1 VTKNVVMQL
10 DPTPRAVKR
19 ARDAM
24 DSFRGRLSDRTI
36 EDARLLISE
45 LVANSLRHA
54 SLRPDQPIE
63 ISLHL
68 DGRRLRVEVVD
79 EGPGFELHP
88 RTLDAPPGTGWGL
101 FLVAQ
106 LASAWGTR
114 SDGMTHV
121 WFELESPDGTA
132 IGP

>member
-1 VTKNVVMQL
+1 VTENVMMQL

-24 DSFRGRLSDRTI
+24 DRFRGRLPDRTI

-54 SLRPDQPIE
+54 SLRSDQPIE

-88 RTLDAPPGTGWGL
+88 RTPGASPGTGWGL

-114 SDGMTHV
+114 SDGTTHV
-121 WFELESPDGTA
+121 WFELESPGGTA
-132 IGP
+132 ISS